1 MFLEHMNINDDDL
14 EAWIKVVAKDM
25 FCNGI
30 GYMKFIT
37 QQRLSKL
44 RHIPFLGFGL
54 AKVCGLLRKYYNGF
68 ENTMMLGQ
76 I

>member
-14 EAWIKVVAKDM
+14 EAWIKVVAKDI

-44 RHIPFLGFGL
+44 RHIPDIL
-54 AKVCGLLRKYYNGF
+54 AYHSKTGKLLQVLNAVWYHS
-68 ENTMMLGQ
+68 
-76 I
+76 